1 MEDTPLPCKTTTTTT
16 KKKKKKTKEN
26 SNTTRE
32 FIRRATRRVSK
43 KSVARK
49 SPLKFEYSKNLNR
62 NCVKEEEK
70 RGLRRVIDEG
80 LTDRERLNEV
90 VKQID
95 RVGALPKNS
104 AYARHKLQV
113 LNKVK
118 ELLQARIEHGASQN
132 EEELSTLL
140 TMLSLS

>member
-1 MEDTPLPCKTTTTTT
+1 MEESPLPCTTESS
-16 KKKKKKTKEN
+16 KTKA
-26 SNTTRE
+26 

-70 RGLRRVIDEG
+70 SGLRRVIDEG

-90 VKQID
+90 VKQIE
-95 RVGALPKNS
+95 RVRVLPKSS

-118 ELLQARIEHGASQN
+118 ELLEARIEHGGSQN